1 MNNLYV
7 REPCQSPEHT
17 VCPAPA
23 LPHSFADVAAGV
35 DKDIGKG
42 QSHVILKNRI
52 MVKMHDHVLFLGFM
66 HFGFT
71 RHNRL

>member
-17 VCPAPA
+17 VCPATA

-35 DKDIGKG
+35 DKNIGEG
-42 QSHVILKNRI
+42 HSHVILKEN
-52 MVKMHDHVLFLGFM
+52 HG
-66 HFGFT
+66 
-71 RHNRL
+71 